1 MYWGVIDPEGGRS
14 TNNILLQGRLK
25 ICDQFIDLLVYEP
38 GASNHQTYYSSW
50 SGTTLVDIKV
60 EDTLIG
66 FGGGMGRGLPL
77 PSFL

>member
-38 GASNHQTYYSSW
+38 GASNHYISRTS
-50 SGTTLVDIKV
+50 
-60 EDTLIG
+60 EDVQE
-66 FGGGMGRGLPL
+66 RHVAH
-77 PSFL
+77 